1 MRYILFLILIFAVSC
16 SDNNPLLSRLD
27 HIDSIID
34 ENPQAAYDSLCT
46 IKKTQNITSAKNVD
60 MKWHMLMATAQNKL
74 YMQMPTDSAFSEVV
88 AYYDRNGSD
97 NEKMQSRYLLGCI
110 YRDMNDAPKAIE
122 CYNYVLEHFS
132 DIDSQEG
139 YKLLA
144 LSYGEKADLLYAQ
157 LLLPKAIAAY
167 NKAILY
173 SKKCNDSLLLADNY
187 NYKSFAYSLL
197 NMYDSAIVANE
208 TSTKILLALN
218 RKTDAAIVYGCNMIN
233 YLKKKD
239 FVKLKKAMDM
249 YEFNS
254 GLFHDG
260 EIEKGKEMFYY
271 FKASYYLNVN
281 NLDSASYY
289 FYKDLS
295 LCSDYNNKHA
305 ATEGLAQVYTLV
317 NNKDSIAKYTTL
329 ASAWNDSLYLNKN
342 SELSAKNEALYS
354 YNSYKRSAAKSMH
367 ENQTNKFSYRI
378 VLVLI
383 VILILLGI
391 FFIRKKTQKVWWRH
405 NQLLT
410 KMKKYR
416 DESKSIADNKILEN
430 NKLKTINQNL
440 VNEKSAIESEKNDLQ
455 RKLDEYKENEELIK
469 SIPTIN
475 EVDKLILESSVYGVI
490 YNYLQKRKSINEGIL
505 TKLFEMMDTI
515 LPSFRTKMMSV
526 EPLAQLDYTIC
537 ILVRLHFRPADICIL
552 LGIDSATLSMKRK
565 RLLKKVYGIDGSAKD
580 FDQRVQK
587 IY

>member
-27 HIDSIID
+27 HIDSIMD
-34 ENPQAAYDSLCT
+34 ANPQAADDCLCT
-46 IKKTQNITSAKNVD
+46 IKKTQNITLAKNVD
-60 MKWHMLMATAQNKL
+60 MKWRMLMATAQNKL

-173 SKKCNDSLLLADNY
+173 SEKCNDSLLLADNY

-218 RKTDAAIVYGCNMIN
+218 RKTDAAIVHGCNMIN

-239 FVKLKKAMDM
+239 FVKLKKAVDM

-260 EIEKGKEMFYY
+260 EIEKGKEIFYY

-281 NLDSASYY
+281 NLDSANYY

-295 LCSDYNNKHA
+295 LCSDYENKHA

-354 YNSYKRSAAKSMH
+354 YNSYKTSAAKSMH
-367 ENQTNKFSYRI
+367 ENQTTKFSYRI

-391 FFIRKKTQKVWWRH
+391 FFIRKKTQMVWWRH

-430 NKLKTINQNL
+430 NKLKTINQKL
-440 VNEKSAIESEKNDLQ
+440 FNEKSAIESEKNDLQ
-455 RKLDEYKENEELIK
+455 KKLDEYKENEELLK

-475 EVDKLILESSVYGVI
+475 EVDKLILESSVYGII
-490 YNYLQKRKSINEGIL
+490 YNYSQKRKSINEGIL
-505 TKLFEMMDTI
+505 TKLFEMMNTI

-526 EPLAQLDYTIC
+526 EPLAQLDYAIC
-537 ILVRLHFRPADICIL
+537 ILVRLHFRPADICVL
-552 LGIDSATLSMKRK
+552 LDIDSATLSMKRK
-565 RLLKKVYGIDGSAKD
+565 RLLKKVYGMDGSAKD

>member
-27 HIDSIID
+27 HIDSIMD
-34 ENPQAAYDSLCT
+34 KNPQAAYDSLCT

-60 MKWHMLMATAQNKL
+60 MKWRMLMAKAKNKL

-132 DIDSQEG
+132 DIDSQES

-295 LCSDYNNKHA
+295 LCSDYKNKHA

-367 ENQTNKFSYRI
+367 ENQTTKFSYRI

-455 RKLDEYKENEELIK
+455 RKLDEYKENEELLK

-526 EPLAQLDYTIC
+526 EPLAQLDYAIC

-552 LGIDSATLSMKRK
+552 LGIDSATMSMKRK
-565 RLLKKVYGIDGSAKD
+565 RLLKKVYGMDGSAKD
-580 FDQRVQK
+580 FDQRVLK

>member
-27 HIDSIID
+27 HIDSIMD
-34 ENPQAAYDSLCT
+34 ENPQAAYDSLFT
-46 IKKTQNITSAKNVD
+46 IKKTQNIKSAKNVD
-60 MKWHMLMATAQNKL
+60 MKWRMLMATAQNKL

-88 AYYDRNGSD
+88 AYYERNGSD

-167 NKAILY
+167 NNAILY
-173 SKKCNDSLLLADNY
+173 SEKCNDSLLLANNY

-239 FVKLKKAMDM
+239 FVKLKKAVDM
-249 YEFNS
+249 YELNS
-254 GLFHDG
+254 GLFHNG
-260 EIEKGKEMFYY
+260 EIEKGKEIFYY

-317 NNKDSIAKYTTL
+317 NNKDSMAKYTTL

-367 ENQTNKFSYRI
+367 ENQTTKFSYRI

-430 NKLKTINQNL
+430 TKLDRDNWKEELELTIHLAIEDRDILKHFDELLIPQNVQLHPNQNDWTNIIIL
-440 VNEKSAIESEKNDLQ
+440 MKKYKPKTYDFLTTTMSLSAQ
-455 RKLDEYKENEELIK
+455 ELK
-469 SIPTIN
+469 
-475 EVDKLILESSVYGVI
+475 V
-490 YNYLQKRKSINEGIL
+490 
-505 TKLFEMMDTI
+505 
-515 LPSFRTKMMSV
+515 
-526 EPLAQLDYTIC
+526 C
-537 ILVRLHFRPADICIL
+537 ILVVFGYTSGDIAIL
-552 LGIDSATLSMKRK
+552 LQTTN
-565 RLLKKVYGIDGSAKD
+565 
-580 FDQRVQK
+580 QRVSNIK
-587 IY
+587 STLGIKLFNTSGARSFTNKFPKSLIINRKNI

>member
-16 SDNNPLLSRLD
+16 NDNNPLLSRLD

-34 ENPQAAYDSLCT
+34 ANPQAAYDSLCT
-46 IKKTQNITSAKNVD
+46 IKKTQNIESAKNVD
-60 MKWHMLMATAQNKL
+60 MKWRMLMATAQNKL

-97 NEKMQSRYLLGCI
+97 NEKVQSRYLLGCI

-167 NKAILY
+167 NNAILY
-173 SKKCNDSLLLADNY
+173 SEKCNDSLLLANNY
-187 NYKSFAYSLL
+187 NYKSFSYSLL

-239 FVKLKKAMDM
+239 FVKLKKAVDM
-249 YEFNS
+249 YELNS
-254 GLFHDG
+254 GLFHNG
-260 EIEKGKEMFYY
+260 EIEKGKEIFYY

-317 NNKDSIAKYTTL
+317 NNKDSMAKYTTL

-367 ENQTNKFSYRI
+367 ENQTTKFSYRI

-430 NKLKTINQNL
+430 TKLKTINQKL
-440 VNEKSAIESEKNDLQ
+440 FNEKSAIESEKNDLQ
-455 RKLDEYKENEELIK
+455 KKLDEYKENEELLK

-490 YNYLQKRKSINEGIL
+490 YNYSQKRKSINEGIL
-505 TKLFEMMDTI
+505 TKLFEMIDTI
-515 LPSFRTKMMSV
+515 LPSFKTKMMSV
-526 EPLAQLDYTIC
+526 EPLAQLDYAIC

-552 LGIDSATLSMKRK
+552 LDIDSATLSMKRK
-565 RLLKKVYGIDGSAKD
+565 RLLKKVYGMDGSAKD